1 MAEDTKNVSNQP
13 PSSESSY
20 SESQVEKGNP
30 SNATKQPGRQSSENQ
45 SGQQAQQPPKK
56 DIQGGQKKE
65 EPQKTGTG
73 KH

>member
-1 MAEDTKNVSNQP
+1 MADTKNVQNQQP
-13 PSSESSY
+13 NPESSY

-30 SNATKQPGRQSSENQ
+30 SNATKQPGGQPNQ
-45 SGQQAQQPPKK
+45 QGPKK
-56 DIQGGQKKE
+56 DVQGTEKNK